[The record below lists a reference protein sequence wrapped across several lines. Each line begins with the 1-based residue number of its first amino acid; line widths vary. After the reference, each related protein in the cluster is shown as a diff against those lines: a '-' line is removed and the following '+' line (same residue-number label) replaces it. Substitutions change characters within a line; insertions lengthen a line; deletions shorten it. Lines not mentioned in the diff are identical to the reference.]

1 VSSTWNR
8 AARIDV
14 SCSSHGALMTLKTY
28 SADEARGSEI
38 ILRQRWEKIIFLGG
52 LAGTVFLLVI
62 AQFIFS

>member
-1 VSSTWNR
+1 
-8 AARIDV
+8 
-14 SCSSHGALMTLKTY
+14 MTLKTY

-38 ILRQRWEKIIFLGG
+38 ILRQWWEKIVFLGG